1 MVHMTHLNPII
12 YSIQFHI
19 IQTFFPFSFPSKPN
33 WLLQIHLPYA
43 IVGSKPK
50 GITAV
55 ATWGMLLVTM
65 FRSCPIENPTKKTP
79 NYKLHVP
86 FSTSVVCHIKFI
98 KLFDRL
104 LNFASNCRNSW
115 SIVFVCEIRLDRN
128 SGSAFFNKVSNIYV
142 FIDQPSKLLLNIGA
156 HDVFAHSLT

>member
-1 MVHMTHLNPII
+1 MTHLNPII

-19 IQTFFPFSFPSKPN
+19 IQTFFPFSFQSKPN

-50 GITAV
+50 SITAV

-79 NYKLHVP
+79 NYNLHVP

-104 LNFASNCRNSW
+104 LNFASNRVVTSDQLFLCVKYDQ
-115 SIVFVCEIRLDRN
+115 IVTLDRLF
-128 SGSAFFNKVSNIYV
+128 SIKWAIFMC
-142 FIDQPSKLLLNIGA
+142 LLIN
-156 HDVFAHSLT
+156 HQNCY